1 MQILHTEPVSIVW
14 IDNIVCFLAAKTISV
29 YIYVIINIE
38 WNAHL
43 NYKWHVSVL
52 HRQFSILKFRRAPF
66 RVRHIHLW
74 GKVLLLTNINSH
86 ILKRG
91 IRLYFSLPFN
101 WYFAGMRGREK
112 KKTQGTHFDD
122 HGHITHKFLRS
133 VTLPIHFRV
142 MFTAKRKTLLVL
154 TSRC

>member
-1 MQILHTEPVSIVW
+1 MQILHTEPVSTVW

-66 RVRHIHLW
+66 RVRHIHIW
-74 GKVLLLTNINSH
+74 GKVFLLTNINSH

-112 KKTQGTHFDD
+112 KKKTKA
-122 HGHITHKFLRS
+122 HISTTMDILLTNSSGQWRY
-133 VTLPIHFRV
+133 R
-142 MFTAKRKTLLVL
+142 FTSGWCLLQKGRPSL
-154 TSRC
+154 C